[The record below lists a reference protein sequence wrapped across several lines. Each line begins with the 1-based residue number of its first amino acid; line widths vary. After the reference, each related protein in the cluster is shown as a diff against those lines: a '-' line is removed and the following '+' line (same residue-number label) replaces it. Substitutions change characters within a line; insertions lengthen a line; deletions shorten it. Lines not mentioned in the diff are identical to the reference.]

1 MDIYSYKRRIIL
13 IGTATEI
20 CSFLRKCQGEHT
32 LMTEWLDN
40 TLYTH
45 RQPSHSSKED
55 LECKNDS
62 SAHQN
67 YGLVKLD

>member
-1 MDIYSYKRRIIL
+1 MDIYSYKRRVVL
-13 IGTATEI
+13 IGTAIEI
-20 CSFLRKCQGEHT
+20 CSFLRKYQGEHT

-45 RQPSHSSKED
+45 HQHSHSSKED

-62 SAHQN
+62 SVHQN
-67 YGLVKLD
+67 YGLVKSD